1 MSDGTAVTVTG
12 ATVAKL
18 ARGVRLREDPVRGQT
33 VLLAPERA
41 LALDEIAVMIVNAL
55 DGERSLDAIAQ
66 EFADKFEAPKDQVL
80 ADVIAFVDEFS
91 KRRMLELKS

>member
-1 MSDGTAVTVTG
+1 MSDGAAVTVTG
-12 ATVAKL
+12 VTVAKL